1 VVEGGWGSG
10 REGGGECVGL
20 GGWIEEVRLGE
31 GDGDGV
37 GGRAWLG
44 LDAGRG
50 CRAGELNLMWM
61 LLR

>member
-31 GDGDGV
+31 GDGMAWGVELGWGLMRDG
-37 GGRAWLG
+37 G
-44 LDAGRG
+44 AGQG
-50 CRAGELNLMWM
+50 S
-61 LLR
+61 